1 LLERVRATAGVRRLK
16 DLPEPDVK
24 HIATVQRD
32 IYTIEKVA
40 LTPEPGIVLPALLF
54 LPPAPDTEGYLY
66 LHGGGKDV
74 DAAPKGRIEDLVR
87 RNHLVLAVDL
97 RGMGETASVSDN
109 KEWNDRFGGGW
120 QDFFRA
126 YLLGRS
132 YVGMRAEDVLVC
144 ARYLAG
150 CVAQSAP
157 REVHVIAIG
166 ETGPP
171 VLHAVALEPACFA
184 SLRLEKSLRSWAEV
198 VHAPLAKRQ
207 LMNAVHGALR
217 VYDLPDLLSL
227 LPKDKVV
234 VKDPLVLAEEKDSP

>member
-1 LLERVRATAGVRRLK
+1 
-16 DLPEPDVK
+16 
-24 HIATVQRD
+24 
-32 IYTIEKVA
+32 
-40 LTPEPGIVLPALLF
+40 
-54 LPPAPDTEGYLY
+54 
-66 LHGGGKDV
+66 
-74 DAAPKGRIEDLVR
+74 
-87 RNHLVLAVDL
+87 
-97 RGMGETASVSDN
+97 MGETASVSDN

-234 VKDPLVLAEEKDSP
+234 VKDPLVLAEEKDSPGATRPISPVLPARPARERPCWRRVSARARLEVLRQSSLWTRITGISRNSRRISAPCGISTSRKRSIASCCFSTCVRF